1 MGCILDGADD
11 DARHQSRPVA
21 AAPSSSSMSPSL
33 SLHHRRLARSAAL
46 NCLLLRDSRLVVVVP
61 CWTRKKVLGV
71 SPKSNKSSVDNVC
84 RRNDVLDENEGA
96 TGLLSS
102 PFGRVVYGGDDE
114 MAVKST
120 AVTHLPPCP
129 LTGNH
134 HPIQRYHTHSPLHP
148 ITLFLSI
155 PTHHPLNIIPTTLIL
170 PKKTKPYDD
179 TSRR

>member
-1 MGCILDGADD
+1 MLVNTSSPCLWRLVQNTNLMGCILDGADD

-71 SPKSNKSSVDNVC
+71 SPKSDKSSVDNVC
-84 RRNDVLDENEGA
+84 RRNDVSDENEGA

-102 PFGRVVYGGDDE
+102 PFGRVVN
-114 MAVKST
+114 V
-120 AVTHLPPCP
+120 
-129 LTGNH
+129 
-134 HPIQRYHTHSPLHP
+134 RYSHHSP
-148 ITLFLSI
+148 T
-155 PTHHPLNIIPTTLIL
+155 
-170 PKKTKPYDD
+170 
-179 TSRR
+179 